1 MHAIIEQNAERI
13 RACCRKHGVS
23 RLVVFG
29 SVVKDESFTETS
41 DVDCVVEFSHDDP
54 LAYGRA
60 FFALLADLQAILGR
74 QVDLITDRS
83 IRNPAFRAEISE
95 KGQLLY
101 AA

>member
-1 MHAIIEQNAERI
+1 MVPLIVRHEHEIVDA
-13 RACCRKHGVS
+13 CRKHGVV

-29 SVVKDESFTETS
+29 SAATNQDFGPSS
-41 DVDCVVEFSHDDP
+41 DIDCVVEFNHADP
-54 LAYGRA
+54 LDYGRA
-60 FFALLADLQAILGR
+60 FFALLADLQAILNR
-74 QVDLITDRS
+74 PIDLITERS